1 MLSLALQ
8 DTLEHK
14 DAHDLRLMPEAVHQ
28 FSHHFIRISNLREYS
43 SCVKLCSDRET
54 SKSG

>member
-14 DAHDLRLMPEAVHQ
+14 VAHALRLLPEAVIHH
-28 FSHHFIRISNLREYS
+28 FSHHFLTKTSNLR
-43 SCVKLCSDRET
+43 DRIFFVCET
-54 SKSG
+54 VY